1 MVNLKH
7 QSKLFLLRVGLS
19 PAQSRRMSKKPD
31 TGTPPDKSKFR
42 SSNRLIGNNNQD
54 KPQKKNNNKTDSKPP
69 TPVEVKV
76 SPPPPTSDQQP
87 PAVRIVNGPGSS
99 PTPEQPKNQFLN
111 KTPPEP
117 TLVTVTSLA
126 TSESKL

>member
-1 MVNLKH
+1 
-7 QSKLFLLRVGLS
+7 
-19 PAQSRRMSKKPD
+19 MSKKPD
-31 TGTPPDKSKFR
+31 TSTPPDKSKFR

-54 KPQKKNNNKTDSKPP
+54 KPEKKKNNNKSESKPP

-76 SPPPPTSDQQP
+76 SPPPTSSSEQIPPT
-87 PAVRIVNGPGSS
+87 VRVVNGPGSS

-111 KTPPEP
+111 KNTGEP
-117 TLVTVTSLA
+117 KLVTVTSLA